1 MFGSPEIFPLLLWS
15 IFLIAFRSK
24 PGVPFPFSYAFKM
37 RWQRQTGV
45 GFCVNP
51 KGKGLV
57 KREEPLAFVNTR
69 FIRV

>member
-24 PGVPFPFSYAFKM
+24 PGVPFRFSYAFKM

-45 GFCVNP
+45 GFCVN
-51 KGKGLV
+51 
-57 KREEPLAFVNTR
+57 KR
-69 FIRV
+69 